1 MKIGGTNGIGGPQN
15 VYPSNG
21 PKPSGKAAAVP
32 PAVVA
37 DSVEISDA
45 ARIRD
50 AVSRVPEI
58 RADKVAAAREMI
70 ARGEMDTPE
79 RMEIA
84 LDRLID
90 DMLDLPLAE

>member
-1 MKIGGTNGIGGPQN
+1 MKIGGTNGVGGPQN
-15 VYPSNG
+15 VYPGNG
-21 PKPSGKAAAVP
+21 PKPGGKAASVP
-32 PAVVA
+32 PAVMA

-58 RADKVAAAREMI
+58 RADKVAAAKEMI

-79 RMEIA
+79 RMDIA
-84 LDRLID
+84 LDRLIGD
-90 DMLDLPLAE
+90 VFDLPQAE